1 MAMHKPPCI
10 SATCDVLAVLLADR
24 QRHAYVTPS
33 KEGEH
38 PEDHQRFQEWKIA
51 RRAGRSFANGCRFL
65 RTSGRRLIR
74 QPSLRRRQSSRT
86 NFSQVG
92 VTRTKEW
99 WAGYCHGPADDDW
112 RSIFERAIG
121 CNGRAVSFQA
131 IRHPILAQDASIAM
145 SRDGNVEG

>member
-1 MAMHKPPCI
+1 MHKPPCI
-10 SATCDVLAVLLADR
+10 SATCDVLPVLLADR
-24 QRHAYVTPS
+24 QRRAYVTPPSARRAPRRPS
-33 KEGEH
+33 KV
-38 PEDHQRFQEWKIA
+38 PRWKIT

-112 RSIFERAIG
+112 RSIFERG
-121 CNGRAVSFQA
+121 NRLQRPSSFVPSNPPSDPGA
-131 IRHPILAQDASIAM
+131 RCLYS
-145 SRDGNVEG
+145 NVERR

>member
-1 MAMHKPPCI
+1 MAMHKPLCI
-10 SATCDVLAVLLADR
+10 SATCDVRPVLLADR
-24 QRHAYVTPS
+24 QRRAYVTPPSARRANRRPS
-33 KEGEH
+33 KV
-38 PEDHQRFQEWKIA
+38 PRWKIT

-74 QPSLRRRQSSRT
+74 PLTLQGRQSSRT

-131 IRHPILAQDASIAM
+131 IRHLIFAQDASIAM